1 MVGLV
6 LFYLVIIFS
15 NSREGIETTAPS
27 VEIPQTMD
35 DVKQMLDTETKK
47 MAESKE
53 TESAPT
59 SVETTPPATPLD
71 TPPAPTVETLV
82 SSSSTSY
89 STY

>member
-82 SSSSTSY
+82 SASSTSY